1 MGEAIFA
8 LEHVWR
14 VYDRGRLAAVADVS
28 LRVEAGEHLA
38 VRGPSG
44 SGKSTLLHL
53 SCGLDRP
60 TGGAVLFEGVKPGP
74 RQWRQLR
81 ARRIGF
87 VFQSFQLLPTMT
99 ARQNVEIPMLG
110 VASGSRERRMKADE
124 LLEQVGLAGR
134 AGHRP
139 GKLSGGERQRVAIAR
154 ALANSP
160 DLILADEPT
169 GNLDSRSA
177 AEVLDLLDD
186 LRRRRGAALVVVT
199 HDQAVAARA
208 GRIVHMLDGR
218 IAERATDA
226 EGASCT

>member
-1 MGEAIFA
+1 MGNSILAM
-8 LEHVWR
+8 EHVWR
-14 VYDRGRLAAVADVS
+14 VYDRGRLSAVADVT

-44 SGKSTLLHL
+44 CGKSTLLHL

-60 TGGAVLFEGVKPGP
+60 TSGAVLFEGAKPGP
-74 RQWRQLR
+74 GHWRQLR

-87 VFQSFQLLPTMT
+87 VFQSFQLLPTLT

-110 VASGSRERRMKADE
+110 VISGSRQRRMKADE
-124 LLEQVGLAGR
+124 LLERVGLAGR

-154 ALANSP
+154 GLANSP

-169 GNLDSRSA
+169 GNLDSRNA
-177 AEVLDLLDD
+177 AEILDLLDE
-186 LRRRRGAALVVVT
+186 LRRGPGAALVVVT
-199 HDQAVAARA
+199 HDEAVAARA

-218 IAERATDA
+218 IAERPIDA
-226 EGASCT
+226 EGAACT